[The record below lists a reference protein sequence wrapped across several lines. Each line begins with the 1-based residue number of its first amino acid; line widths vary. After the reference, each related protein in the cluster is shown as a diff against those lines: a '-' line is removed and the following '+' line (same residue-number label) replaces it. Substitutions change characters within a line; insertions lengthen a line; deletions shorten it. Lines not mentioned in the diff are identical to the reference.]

1 MTTLLLWVVVLLVAV
16 MLVVELLALL
26 LRLVLGFL
34 LVDPVGAR
42 GFGESV
48 CLNTCDG
55 RDGFFGE
62 GVVDFFA

>member
-1 MTTLLLWVVVLLVAV
+1 